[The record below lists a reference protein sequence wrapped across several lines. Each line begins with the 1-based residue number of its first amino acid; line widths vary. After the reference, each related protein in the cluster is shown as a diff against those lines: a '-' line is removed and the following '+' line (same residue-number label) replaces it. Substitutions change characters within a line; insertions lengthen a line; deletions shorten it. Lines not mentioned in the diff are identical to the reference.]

1 MQNIIFRTKNKKIG
15 CVYCSPE
22 MVTQKIPIDSILFVL
37 EMNNDENKI
46 MGVGMIRNHPT
57 CGKYKIYSNGNYNR
71 YVYMGKYR
79 IDRKDMTI
87 EQENVMKA
95 FDILCFTGN
104 KHMKRGQGLKMF
116 PLEILF
122 RCSTV
127 IDLVNFMCDMFKN
140 NINEDKKEILKTYQ
154 KI

>member
-1 MQNIIFRTKNKKIG
+1 
-15 CVYCSPE
+15 
-22 MVTQKIPIDSILFVL
+22 
-37 EMNNDENKI
+37 
-46 MGVGMIRNHPT
+46 
-57 CGKYKIYSNGNYNR
+57 
-71 YVYMGKYR
+71 MGKNR

-140 NINEDKKEILKTYQ
+140 NINQDKKEIIKTYQ